1 MAMTKN
7 ARIVSY
13 FNSLHY
19 WGGQLEEIAIRVKV
33 TRTMKTNFPTCFYGL
48 VLQAI
53 SVQSYRYVPLFVPLY
68 DS

>member
-13 FNSLHY
+13 FNSSHY
-19 WGGQLEEIAIRVKV
+19 WGGQLVEIAIRVKV

-53 SVQSYRYVPLFVPLY
+53 SVQSYRYVLLFIPLY

>member
-7 ARIVSY
+7 ACIVSY

-33 TRTMKTNFPTCFYGL
+33 TRTMKTNFPTRFYGL

-53 SVQSYRYVPLFVPLY
+53 SVQSYRYALLFIPLY